1 MSGPNP
7 ILMANRI
14 VSLIERAKI
23 GISTEAQAQF
33 DIGQLLEKAGFVFER
48 EAVLS
53 EKDRID
59 FLVGAIG
66 VEVKTSSSHS
76 RRDIWR
82 QMQRYAES
90 PRVDALILVTGTAWP
105 QSRGKIGEKHMLIA
119 SLTKG
124 WIG

>member
-1 MSGPNP
+1 MTNPNP

-14 VSLIERAKI
+14 VSLIERARI
-23 GISTEAQAQF
+23 GISTEAQAQH
-33 DIGQLLEKAGFVFER
+33 DIQQLLDREGYVFER
-48 EAVLS
+48 EAVLR
-53 EKDRID
+53 EGDRID

-66 VEVKTSSSHS
+66 IEVKTSSSRS
-76 RRDIWR
+76 RRDILR

-105 QSRGKIGEKHMLIA
+105 QSRGKIGDKHLLIA